1 MRDVLIKCSIIV
13 PIILYIITAWLIV
26 NSRRKLKN
34 SQAHIGTIVRLE
46 PRSTSAGADT
56 GHHHTVYCPII
67 SYTVDGQTYE
77 FVADYFS
84 SSMKVGKDVR
94 IRYSTEDPSKATVE
108 ARLYVVPV
116 VVGSFA
122 VCCTFAY
129 IFVLILLSIL

>member
-13 PIILYIITAWLIV
+13 PIILYLITAWLIV
-26 NSRRKLKN
+26 NSRRKLKS
-34 SQAHIGTIVRLE
+34 SQVHIGTIMRLE
-46 PRSTSAGADT
+46 PRSTSVGADI
-56 GHHHTVYCPII
+56 GHRTVYCPII

-129 IFVLILLSIL
+129 IFVLILLSLL

>member
-1 MRDVLIKCSIIV
+1 MYNILIKCSIIV
-13 PIILYIITAWLIV
+13 PIVLYIITARLIV
-26 NSRRKLKN
+26 NSRRKMKN

-46 PRSTSAGADT
+46 PRFIRAGTDS
-56 GHHHTVYCPII
+56 GRHRTVYCPII

-94 IRYSTEDPSKATVE
+94 IRYSTEAPSKATVE
-108 ARLYVVPV
+108 ARLYVAPV
-116 VVGSFA
+116 VVGTFA